1 MEFGDLL
8 NGRSLRL
15 VLPFDDWK
23 RKKLSSMTESRK
35 KGWNCAMANSYRE
48 DVECTTGVIRTVTVS
63 FDDRERRIENEFFRT
78 QTFDD
83 DTNGSRRKVKGNPLD
98 GRFLKHSC
106 SMTEE
111 RG

>member
-1 MEFGDLL
+1 
-8 NGRSLRL
+8 
-15 VLPFDDWK
+15 
-23 RKKLSSMTESRK
+23 
-35 KGWNCAMANSYRE
+35 MANSYWE
-48 DVECTTGVIRTVTVS
+48 DVECTGGVIRTVMIL
-63 FDDRERRIENEFFRT
+63 FDDREHRLKDEFFRT
-78 QTFDD
+78 QTFND